1 MNLFLDK
8 GNDKLT
14 TYSNNS
20 GPQKLKPIVLA

>member
-20 GPQKLKPIVLA
+20 GPQNLKPIVLA